1 MSQNTGI
8 LENYFKISER
18 GSTVKQEVIGGIT
31 TFLAMSYI
39 IFVNPAILGD
49 AGMDRGAL
57 ITVTC
62 LASALATLLSGVWAN
77 APFALAPGMGLNAF
91 FTYTLV
97 LGKGVPWQTALGIVF
112 ISGFFF
118 LILSIGGIREKIA
131 NAIPLPL
138 KIAVGGGIGMFITLI
153 GLKNMGVVVANDA
166 TLVALGP
173 ITTTVLIGV
182 AGLIVS
188 MVLEIERVKGGMLI
202 GILVSTI
209 LAFITGNVDVPSQF
223 ISMPPSA
230 APIAM
235 KLDIIGAFKLSLIG
249 PIFSFMFVDLFD
261 TLGTLI
267 SCSKQMGMV
276 DEKGHIQGLGKM
288 LYTDVSAT
296 IAGAMMGTST
306 VTTFVESAAGV
317 AVGARTGFASVI
329 TALMFIGALFFSPI
343 VGVVPAYA
351 TAPAL
356 IIVGGYMFKNV
367 KDLDFTDMKSLF
379 PAFIIIVAMP
389 LTYSISI
396 GLSLGFL
403 AYILL
408 HLLTGD
414 FKKINFTLL
423 FIGALCFVNL
433 IV

>member
-1 MSQNTGI
+1 MAQNDGI

-18 GSTVKQEVIGGIT
+18 GSSVKQEIIGGIT

-62 LASALATLLSGVWAN
+62 LASALATMLSGVWAN

-173 ITTTVLIGV
+173 ITITVLIGIV
-182 AGLIVS
+182 GLIVS

-317 AVGARTGFASVI
+317 AIGARTGLASVV

>member
-62 LASALATLLSGVWAN
+62 LASALATMLSGVWAN

-223 ISMPPSA
+223 ISMPPSV

-317 AVGARTGFASVI
+317 AIGARTGLASVV
-329 TALMFIGALFFSPI
+329 TALMFIGALFFAPI

-408 HLLTGD
+408 HLVTGD

-433 IV
+433 VV

>member
-173 ITTTVLIGV
+173 ITTTVLIGIV
-182 AGLIVS
+182 GLIVS

-317 AVGARTGFASVI
+317 AIGARTGLASVV
-329 TALMFIGALFFSPI
+329 TALMFIGALFFAPI